1 MTKTMD
7 RLVKEAGIESKQ
19 AGERGI
25 TARSVKKT
33 TGVRG
38 ATIVS
43 GDTSESY

>member
-1 MTKTMD
+1 MTETIH

-19 AGERGI
+19 SGERGI

-38 ATIVS
+38 VIAYRSDI
-43 GDTSESY
+43 GEGC